1 MIIHIFLT
9 HSYLVSIH
17 QVCCDYSL
25 HMAITWWDE
34 SVRREMREVAD
45 PDKCGINSFKMFM
58 AYKDVFMLR

>member
-1 MIIHIFLT
+1 
-9 HSYLVSIH
+9 
-17 QVCCDYSL
+17 
-25 HMAITWWDE
+25 MAITWWDE